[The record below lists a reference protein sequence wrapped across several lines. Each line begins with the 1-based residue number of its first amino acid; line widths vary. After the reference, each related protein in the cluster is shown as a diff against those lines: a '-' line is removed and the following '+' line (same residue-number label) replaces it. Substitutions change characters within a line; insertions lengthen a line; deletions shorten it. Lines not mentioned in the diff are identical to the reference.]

1 MTIAPTP
8 RFDELS
14 PEESRRAL
22 AGLRPGLPVF
32 CVDSRRPVGKVEGVL
47 QQPSARDA
55 KLLVRS
61 GRLRSIVRRVPASDI
76 DSVGPDR
83 VVLGLERW
91 QFEAKPLYLPDE
103 EVQQAVYDALKAV
116 GPLRYTALR
125 QVEVEVRNGV
135 ARLSGHVP
143 TELHRQEAVQVAAAP
158 PGVVKVEDEL
168 MTDERLVRA
177 IAVAMLPH
185 PELQPSK
192 ITISANLGT
201 VILEGELDSPRE
213 VELAAIVAAS
223 IPGGPTWRTVF
234 ASGAPERYGP
244 RPATGRRQG
253 EAVGWWCWS
262 RPNTHSGAT
271 PESSRW
277 IPVTC
282 RGSPAGRWSSSGLAG
297 RVGNRRR
304 SGRDAD
310 SVRDHRRAPA

>member
-61 GRLRSIVRRVPASDI
+61 GRLRSIVRLVPASDI

-177 IAVAMLPH
+177 VAVAMLPH

-223 IPGGPTWRTVF
+223 IPGVTNVENRLRVRRPGAVRAQAGDWSPSGRGGGMVVLVPAERPLWRYAGELEVDPRDL
-234 ASGAPERYGP
+234 SGIA
-244 RPATGRRQG
+244 RRQ
-253 EAVGWWCWS
+253 V
-262 RPNTHSGAT
+262 
-271 PESSRW
+271 
-277 IPVTC
+277 VK
-282 RGSPAGRWSSSGLAG
+282 
-297 RVGNRRR
+297 
-304 SGRDAD
+304 
-310 SVRDHRRAPA
+310 